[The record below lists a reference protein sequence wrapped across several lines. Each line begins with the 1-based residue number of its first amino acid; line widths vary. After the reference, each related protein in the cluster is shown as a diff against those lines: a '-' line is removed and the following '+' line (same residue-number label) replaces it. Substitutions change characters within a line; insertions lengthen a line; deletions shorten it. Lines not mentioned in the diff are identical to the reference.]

1 MQTHNYSDLNQAN
14 QELLD
19 VFCAEEKLPEVYQL
33 LAQTYF
39 LPLAAEIVEDHK
51 ASAHDGPLI
60 IGINGSQGSGK
71 STLALL
77 LSRIFSA
84 RYNKKVANLSIDDFY
99 KTKAERQRSAA
110 DIHPLLLTRGVPGT
124 HDTTL
129 LNDTLQQ
136 LCAGETE
143 VVIPRFDKST
153 DDRHPESAWEIIHNS
168 VDIILLEGW
177 CLGVRPETSVSLGI
191 AINAL
196 EQEEDAQGSWRKHIN
211 DTIKNDYM
219 PIFEQL
225 DKLIMLK
232 APSFECV
239 YDWRQKQEDK
249 LRDKTIATASVT
261 HDQSGIMST
270 TQLQRFI
277 QHYERL
283 TVHMLATLPKY
294 ADIVFKLGS
303 DHSISERLDRSTP

>member
-1 MQTHNYSDLNQAN
+1 MQIHNYSDLNQAN
-14 QELLD
+14 QQLLD

-39 LPLAAEIVEDHK
+39 LPLAAEIVEDHNT
-51 ASAHDGPLI
+51 SAPSGPLI

-77 LSRIFSA
+77 LSRIFSVL
-84 RYNKKVANLSIDDFY
+84 YNKNVANLSIDDFY
-99 KTKAERQRSAA
+99 KTKAERQRSAI

-129 LNDTLQQ
+129 LNNTLQR

-153 DDRHPESAWEIIHNS
+153 DDRRPESAWEIIQNP

-177 CLGVRPETSVSLGI
+177 CLGVRPEMSTSLGK

-196 EQEEDAQGSWRKHIN
+196 EQQEDAQGAWRKHIN
-211 DTIKNDYM
+211 DTIKNDYI

-239 YDWRQKQEDK
+239 YNWRQKQEDK
-249 LRDKTIATASVT
+249 LREKTIATTTASN
-261 HDQSGIMST
+261 DQSGIMST
-270 TQLQRFI
+270 AQLQRFI

-283 TVHMLATLPKY
+283 TVHMLATLPQY
-294 ADIVFKLGS
+294 ADIVFKLSS
-303 DHSISERLDRSTP
+303 DHSIIERLDRSTR